1 MIQKT
6 DKLPIELV
14 NKIKQLQL
22 QANDN
27 IYSLG
32 KLLIDIQAYTNEIE
46 RLESMKNEIITVYTT
61 AVDNL
66 NLELDDL
73 QKKYTDGEINLEDGT
88 VTYFEK

>member
-32 KLLIDIQAYTNEIE
+32 KLLIDIQTYTNEIE
-46 RLESMKNEIITVYTT
+46 RLESMKKEIITVYTT

-66 NLELDDL
+66 NLELEDL

>member
-46 RLESMKNEIITVYTT
+46 RLESMKTEIITVYTT

-66 NLELDDL
+66 NLELENL